1 MFSKSWCP
9 FSTKSKQL
17 FKKLNLDFKVYEIDK
32 ENDGSL
38 VHKIL
43 KEMTNWHIDWFES
56 QRAVPQKAVPII
68 FINGKHIGGNDE
80 LQKANKSGELNKL
93 LDTGK

>member
-1 MFSKSWCP
+1 MIDQNKIVVFSKSWCP

-32 ENDGSL
+32 ENDGDL
-38 VHKIL
+38 VLTIL
-43 KEMTNWHIDWFES
+43 KEMTS
-56 QRAVPQKAVPII
+56 QKTVPNI
-68 FINGKHIGGNDE
+68 FINGKHVGGNDE
-80 LQKANKSGELNKL
+80 LQKANKSGELKKL